1 MADLSPFD
9 LSGRRALVT
18 GASRGI
24 GREIAVALARAGA
37 DVAVTARDAAD
48 LASCVTAIE
57 ALGRTAV
64 PLAPSLAPR
73 KTPSRARR
81 GSASRSGYGRV
92 S

>member
-37 DVAVTARDAAD
+37 DVAVSRVGVMCG
-48 LASCVTAIE
+48 SWS
-57 ALGRTAV
+57 R
-64 PLAPSLAPR
+64 
-73 KTPSRARR
+73 SRAVRAVGR
-81 GSASRSGYGRV
+81 GLAACAPQH
-92 S
+92 